1 MNKHVFVMPNVCH
14 DKHNFVTTKVLLQQ
28 AYFCRNKRRVLLGQ
42 THVCPDKDVF
52 VMTKLVTTKMKLVT
66 VPASDSVIA
75 LFKSQ

>member
-28 AYFCRNKRRVLLGQ
+28 AYFCHNKRRVLLGQ